1 MSQNQ
6 IKNKNTIKI
15 ESIKKLKRPGFYSL
29 ITNEETITIAD
40 DVIVKFCLTKDLE
53 LEKDVFEEIKK
64 YNEKNNF
71 YLKAM
76 HYIYYQMRSE
86 FEVREYLQ
94 KYSLNNED
102 IDDIIDKLKELKFI
116 DDNELCKLILE
127 STINSL
133 KGPNCFIQKVKQRKL
148 DVNLND
154 YLYDKDIEEE
164 VIQNVIEKNVSKK
177 ETLPLKKQKEQLYSK
192 LIRDGFSHDLINYYI
207 NKVEFIDK
215 SDISLDKELK
225 KLIRKYQD
233 LDDKTK
239 KTKIINSLIQKG
251 YSYSQIISKINSID
265 NDY

>member
-6 IKNKNTIKI
+6 IKNSIKI

-40 DVIVKFCLTKDLE
+40 DVIVKYCLTKDLE
-53 LEKDVFEEIKK
+53 LDKEVFEEIKK

-71 YLKAM
+71 FLKAI

-86 FEVREYLQ
+86 YEVREYLQ
-94 KYSLNNED
+94 KNYVNDQDTDE
-102 IDDIIDKLKELKFI
+102 IIDKLKELKFI

-127 STINSL
+127 STINTL
-133 KGPNCFIQKVKQRKL
+133 KGPNNFIQKVKQRKL
-148 DVNLND
+148 DVNLKD

-164 VIQNVIEKNVSKK
+164 VIQKVIVKNVSKK

-192 LIRDGFSHDLINYYI
+192 LIRDGFSNDLINHYI
-207 NKVEFIDK
+207 NKVEFTDK
-215 SDISLDKELK
+215 SDISLDKELN
-225 KLIRKYQD
+225 KLMRKHQD

-239 KTKIINSLIQKG
+239 KNKIINSLIKKG
-251 YSYSQIISKINSID
+251 YSYTQINSKINSID